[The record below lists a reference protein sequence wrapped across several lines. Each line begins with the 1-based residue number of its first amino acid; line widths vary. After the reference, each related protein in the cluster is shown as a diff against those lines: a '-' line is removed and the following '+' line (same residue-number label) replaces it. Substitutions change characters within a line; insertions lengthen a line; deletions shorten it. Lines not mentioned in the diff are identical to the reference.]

1 MMSRKALLIAGL
13 LLIVGSSLV
22 FSYPQSGND
31 DEEMMADD
39 DFEYEQDDQSASSQ
53 QTKIQSQIPAKSDG
67 SAPPNRTVTV
77 TGIRGEDVVLK
88 CDLDTT
94 QSILW
99 FFGTNIIANGGT
111 LVQPNFKLDTENY
124 DLTILKASPQDAGD
138 YYCKALPQ
146 GSILNTKVVIAEHSL
161 DAIAPE
167 SSTSASSSLPSL
179 PFSLLWAVLTGVCL
193 LKIGRH

>member
-1 MMSRKALLIAGL
+1 MMSRRALLIAGL

-22 FSYPQSGND
+22 FSYPQPGNEE
-31 DEEMMADD
+31 DEMLSDD

-53 QTKIQSQIPAKSDG
+53 QTKTQGQIPAKSD
-67 SAPPNRTVTV
+67 STPPNRTVTV

-88 CDLDTT
+88 CDLDMT

-138 YYCKALPQ
+138 YYCQALPQ
-146 GSILNTKVVIAEHSL
+146 GSVLNTKVVIAEHSF

-167 SSTSASSSLPSL
+167 SSTSTASSSLPSL

-193 LKIGRH
+193 LKIGSH

>member
-1 MMSRKALLIAGL
+1 MMSRRALLIAGI

-22 FSYPQSGND
+22 LSYPQSGT
-31 DEEMMADD
+31 DEDEMMADD
-39 DFEYEQDDQSASSQ
+39 DFEYEQDDQGTSSQ
-53 QTKIQSQIPAKSDG
+53 QAKTGQIPAKTD
-67 SAPPNRTVTV
+67 SAQPNRTVTV

-88 CDLDTT
+88 CDLDIT

-99 FFGTNIIANGGT
+99 FFGKNIIANGGT
-111 LVQPNFKLDTENY
+111 LVQPNFKLDTANY

-146 GSILNTKVVIAEHSL
+146 GSVLNTKVVIAEHSL

-179 PFSLLWAVLTGVCL
+179 PASLLWPVLTGVCL
-193 LKIGRH
+193 LKFGRR